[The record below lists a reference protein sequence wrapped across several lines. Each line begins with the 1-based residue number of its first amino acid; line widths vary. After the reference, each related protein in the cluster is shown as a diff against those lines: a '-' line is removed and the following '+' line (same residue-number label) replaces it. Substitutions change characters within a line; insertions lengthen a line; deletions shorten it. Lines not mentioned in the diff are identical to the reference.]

1 MITVKIID
9 ISWPVSSTI
18 TGYKDKKTVSITQVK
33 EFERDNVREST
44 ITINSHTG
52 THVDAP
58 SHFLKDGKT
67 IDQIAL
73 DRLIGQAV
81 VLDLTMVT
89 DAITREHLVEH
100 AGAINNNDIVLL
112 KTTNSN
118 LQSTAPF
125 NPHFIYLHQSGAR
138 YLAEKQIKAVGI
150 DYLGI
155 ERNQPGHETH
165 VELFTHDVVIIEGLR
180 LGHVQSGR
188 YEFYC
193 LPLNVIGLEAAP
205 ARALLIG

>member
-1 MITVKIID
+1 MIFD
-9 ISWPVSSTI
+9 ISWPISSTI

-33 EFERDNVREST
+33 EFDRDNVREST

-73 DRLIGQAV
+73 ERLIGQAV

-89 DAITREHLVEH
+89 DAITREHLEQH
-100 AGAINNNDIVLL
+100 AGAINSGDIVLL
-112 KTTNSN
+112 KTTNSD
-118 LQSTAPF
+118 LQPTAPF
-125 NPHFIYLHQSGAR
+125 TPHFIYLHQSGAR
-138 YLAEKQIKAVGI
+138 YLAEKNIKAVGI

-165 VELFTHDVVIIEGLR
+165 VELFTHDVVIVEGLR
-180 LGHVQSGR
+180 LEHVQPGR
-188 YEFYC
+188 YDFYC
-193 LPLNVIGLEAAP
+193 LPLKVVGLEAAP